1 MENLKELNEKIS
13 SLQMWVEEFNDEY
26 FTCYQNG
33 YNRDFD
39 SILTA
44 LSLIERRAKEVSVY
58 IEENILIEQ

>member
-1 MENLKELNEKIS
+1 MENLEELNQKIA

-26 FTCYQNG
+26 FTYYQNG

-39 SILTA
+39 AILTA
-44 LSLIERRAKEVSVY
+44 LTLIERRAKEVSAY